1 MSIRTIETT
10 LEIGLAAPVRV
21 LHMSDT
27 HLTEADLRD
36 GERKVELAARR
47 SQYYRAAKDVLR
59 TAAEI
64 SAREQIPILHT
75 GDISDFVSQANLEIA
90 RDFVEETDCF
100 LAAGNHEFSLY
111 VGEAIEDEAY
121 RNQSLA
127 KVQAVYKNDIRASS
141 RVIGGVNFIA
151 LDNGYYQFDE
161 GQLAFLK
168 SEVKRGLPIVL
179 MFHTPLY
186 EPVLCYIMR
195 KKRPC
200 AYLVAVPDEIGD
212 TYTDDR
218 MRLQLA
224 NSVTR
229 ETVEYIKNEKSIR
242 AILAGHLHID
252 YEGVFGDRI
261 PQLTTD
267 CEHLRIVTFV

>member
-1 MSIRTIETT
+1 MSIRTITCKI
-10 LEIGLAAPVRV
+10 EIGLAEPVRV
-21 LHMSDT
+21 LHLSDT
-27 HLTEADLRD
+27 HLTRADMRD
-36 GERKVELAARR
+36 GERKVALSEKR
-47 SQYYRAAKDVLR
+47 SQYYRAAEEVLK
-59 TAAEI
+59 TAAEL
-64 SAREQIPILHT
+64 SKAEQIPILHT
-75 GDISDFVSQANLEIA
+75 GDISDFVSEANLEIA
-90 RDFVEETDCF
+90 RDFVAETDCF

-127 KVQAVYKNDIRASS
+127 RVQAVYKNNIRMSS
-141 RVIGGVNFIA
+141 RVIGGINFVA

-161 GQLAFLK
+161 EQLAFLK
-168 SEVKRGLPIVL
+168 GEVSKGLPIVL

-186 EPVLCYIMR
+186 EPVLCDIMR

-224 NSVTR
+224 NAITK

-242 AILAGHLHID
+242 AILAGHLHLD

-261 PQLTTD
+261 PQITTD
-267 CEHLRIVTFV
+267 CEHLRIVEFI

>member
-10 LEIGLAAPVRV
+10 IKIGLETPVRV

-27 HLTEADLRD
+27 HLTRADLRD
-36 GERKVELAARR
+36 GERKVALGEKR
-47 SQYYRAAKDVLR
+47 SQYYRAAEDVLR
-59 TAAEI
+59 AAAEL

-75 GDISDFVSQANLEIA
+75 GDLADFVSEANLEIA
-90 RDFVEETDCF
+90 RDFVCETDCF
-100 LAAGNHEFSLY
+100 LAAGNHEFSQY

-127 KVQAVYKNDIRASS
+127 RVQAVYQNDIRASS
-141 RVIGGVNFIA
+141 RVIGGVNFVA

-161 GQLAFLK
+161 GQLAFLQG
-168 SEVKRGLPIVL
+168 EVKRGLPIVL

-186 EPVLCYIMR
+186 EPVLCDIMR

-224 NSVTR
+224 NEVTKR
-229 ETVEYIKNEKSIR
+229 TVEYIQNEKSIR

-261 PQLTTD
+261 PQITTD
-267 CEHLRIVTFV
+267 CEHLRLVTFA

>member
-1 MSIRTIETT
+1 MSIRTITCKI
-10 LEIGLAAPVRV
+10 EIGLVEPVRV
-21 LHMSDT
+21 LHLSDT
-27 HLTEADLRD
+27 HLTRADMRD
-36 GERKVELAARR
+36 GERKVALSEKR
-47 SQYYRAAKDVLR
+47 SQYYRAAEEVLK
-59 TAAEI
+59 TAAEL
-64 SAREQIPILHT
+64 SKAEQIPILHT
-75 GDISDFVSQANLEIA
+75 GDISDFVSEANLEIA
-90 RDFVEETDCF
+90 RDFVRETDCF

-127 KVQAVYKNDIRASS
+127 KVQAVYKNNIRMSS
-141 RVIGGVNFIA
+141 RVIGGVNFVA

-161 GQLAFLK
+161 AQLAFLK
-168 SEVKRGLPIVL
+168 NEVKKGLPIVL

-186 EPVLCYIMR
+186 EPVLCDIMR

-224 NSVTR
+224 NAVTK

-242 AILAGHLHID
+242 AILAGHLHLD

-261 PQLTTD
+261 PQITTD
-267 CEHLRIVTFV
+267 CEHLRIVEFV